1 VPGVVGTL
9 VTAGDN
15 DQGDDNVGRVY
26 VRLVDPKVRA
36 QTQEELKNLVRT
48 EILPAQ
54 DPSLRLSIND
64 VAAFGGAGA
73 STARIQYYVSGP
85 DLDTLEAIATK
96 AVAELKQVPGAVD
109 VDSSLVVGKP
119 EIAVRVDR
127 TRAAQLGVS
136 VGDVA
141 NTLQLLV
148 AGKKVSTWEQG
159 GDQYEVRVRADRA
172 WRGDPELL
180 GLLPVPTPGGGSVA
194 LADLVELD
202 PGTGPSS
209 INRLSRQRVVT
220 LVANA
225 APGVGENVVGDAL
238 VGILKKMDLPADY
251 LVKPAGQTKLMK
263 ETGMSVLVGFG
274 LAFVF
279 MYLVLAAQF
288 ESWLHPFTILLSL
301 PLTLPFA
308 VLSIVLTGQALDMFS
323 VLGIFVLFGIVKKNS
338 ILQIDHT
345 NHLRAQGM
353 ERTEAIL
360 QANRDRLRPILMTT
374 LAFVAGMIPLAMSK
388 GVGAGFNRATSGVV
402 VGGQTL
408 SLLLT
413 LLATPV
419 AYTFFDDL
427 LELAKGGLRRL
438 GWMAPAPAAGH
449 VDADLTLDDD
459 KEIR

>member
-1 VPGVVGTL
+1 
-9 VTAGDN
+9 
-15 DQGDDNVGRVY
+15 
-26 VRLVDPKVRA
+26 
-36 QTQEELKNLVRT
+36 
-48 EILPAQ
+48 
-54 DPSLRLSIND
+54 
-64 VAAFGGAGA
+64 
-73 STARIQYYVSGP
+73 
-85 DLDTLEAIATK
+85 
-96 AVAELKQVPGAVD
+96 
-109 VDSSLVVGKP
+109 
-119 EIAVRVDR
+119 
-127 TRAAQLGVS
+127 
-136 VGDVA
+136 
-141 NTLQLLV
+141 
-148 AGKKVSTWEQG
+148 
-159 GDQYEVRVRADRA
+159 VRADRA

-194 LADLVELD
+194 LADLVDLEA
-202 PGTGPSS
+202 GSGPSS

-238 VGILKKMDLPADY
+238 VGILKQMDLPEDY

-263 ETGMSVLVGFG
+263 ETGISVLVGFG

-308 VLSIVLTGQALDMFS
+308 ILSIVLTGQALDMFS

-345 NHLRAQGM
+345 NHLREQGM
-353 ERTEAIL
+353 DRTAAIL

-402 VGGQTL
+402 VGGQSL

-419 AYTFFDDL
+419 AYTFFDDA
-427 LELAKGGLRRL
+427 LELVKKGLRQL
-438 GWMAPAPAAGH
+438 GWMGPASGELALPEPERQEGEGA
-449 VDADLTLDDD
+449 
-459 KEIR
+459 